1 MSATVGGHIASLTTK
16 TWDQGPAPIT
26 TDEVFAGKTVVVF
39 GVPGAFTP
47 TCSMKHLPGFI
58 EHSQALKD
66 AGADAIV
73 CHSVN
78 DPFVMNAWA
87 KDAGAAEDMVMLAD
101 WDASFAKALGVDA
114 DMSGAGLGVRAKRY
128 ALIAKDKEITY
139 FEVGDLDVSG
149 AETVLAALKG

>member
-1 MSATVGGHIASLTTK
+1 MSAAVGARIASLTTK

-26 TDEVFAGKTVVVF
+26 TDEIFDGKTVVVF

-58 EHSQALKD
+58 DQSQALKE
-66 AGADAIV
+66 AGADTIV

-78 DPFVMNAWA
+78 DPFVMHAWA
-87 KDAGAAEDMVMLAD
+87 KDAGADGDMVMLAD
-101 WDASFAKALGVDA
+101 WDASVATAFGVDA
-114 DMSGAGLGVRAKRY
+114 DMSGAGLGTRAKRY

-149 AETVLAALKG
+149 AESVLAALKG

>member
-1 MSATVGGHIASLTTK
+1 
-16 TWDQGPAPIT
+16 
-26 TDEVFAGKTVVVF
+26 
-39 GVPGAFTP
+39 
-47 TCSMKHLPGFI
+47 MKHLPGFI

-78 DPFVMNAWA
+78 DPFVMNQA

-101 WDASFAKALGVDA
+101 WDASFAKAGVDA

-139 FEVGDLDVSG
+139 LEVGDPDVSG
-149 AETVLAALKG
+149 AETVLAALGVSAERLTHEIDTCAARASARSFSSCPACPLIQRQST